1 MFGCVEFIFVS
12 SLSISN
18 VKALEESNIPDY
30 MAPNTI
36 IEYINDK
43 DYRIIQGGEYNGTPP
58 YDNSYIQRIKD
69 RLNVSES
76 DIVKMENHVLMRVL
90 KFIIMMMVV

>member
-1 MFGCVEFIFVS
+1 MKKSCLVALNLFFVS

-43 DYRIIQGGEYNGTPP
+43 DYRII
-58 YDNSYIQRIKD
+58 
-69 RLNVSES
+69 
-76 DIVKMENHVLMRVL
+76 
-90 KFIIMMMVV
+90 